1 MYVLV
6 TICIYYLYRLVACS
20 YMYELYALGECT
32 SNNLYLL
39 IVWTSVCSYMYELYV
54 LVVCNCCMNKVYLL
68 VVSTNCIY

>member
-1 MYVLV
+1 
-6 TICIYYLYRLVACS
+6 
-20 YMYELYALGECT
+20 MYELYALGEYT